1 MFNCLRLFFV
11 LCLSF
16 SLHADTFNK
25 KVAYIASDMSI
36 PFWQILSRGIQNAS
50 QKANYSLTIYN
61 AKNDAKLE
69 LESVVDA
76 IKNQVDA
83 IIISPMTSVACVTVL
98 NLAKEAK
105 IPVIIADVGTD
116 DGEYLSYISSNN
128 KQGAYDIAQILIQ
141 KMQERNFMQGT
152 VGIIAIPQKR
162 LNGQARTQGFMQ
174 ALKEANISG
183 ADIKQQI
190 NFSLEETYLLA
201 KELIQNNK
209 NLKAIWLQGSDKY
222 EGALQAIEEAGK
234 KEEILLITFDAEPIF
249 LELIPQGVL
258 VGAAMQQPFLMGEK
272 AIEVLDSHFKGE
284 SVTQNIQLPI
294 LAISQSN
301 IDSQL
306 PVIKRNVLGL
316 EETR

>member
-1 MFNCLRLFFV
+1 MFNYLRLFFI
-11 LCLSF
+11 LCLSV
-16 SLHADTFNK
+16 SLYANTHTK
-25 KVAYIASDMSI
+25 KIAYIASDMSI

-50 QKANYSLTIYN
+50 NEADYSLTIYN
-61 AKNDAKLE
+61 TQNNAKHE
-69 LESVVDA
+69 LEMVISA
-76 IKNQVDA
+76 IKNKVDA
-83 IIISPMTSVACVTVL
+83 IIISPTTSMACVTVL
-98 NLAKEAK
+98 QLAKQAK
-105 IPVIIADVGTD
+105 IPVIIADIGTD
-116 DGEYLSYISSNN
+116 EGEYLSYISSNN

-162 LNGQARTQGFMQ
+162 LNGQARTQGFMK
-174 ALKEANISG
+174 ALKEANING
-183 ADIKQQI
+183 ADIKQQV

-249 LELIPQGVL
+249 LELIPQGIL

-272 AIEVLDSHFKGE
+272 AIEVLNAYFKGDKII
-284 SVTQNIQLPI
+284 QNIQLPI
-294 LAISQSN
+294 LAISQDN

-306 PVIKRNVLGL
+306 SIIRRNVLGL
-316 EETR
+316 KIK

>member
-1 MFNCLRLFFV
+1 MFNYLRLFFI
-11 LCLSF
+11 LCLSI
-16 SLHADTFNK
+16 SLYANTHTK
-25 KVAYIASDMSI
+25 KIAYIASDMSI

-50 QKANYSLTIYN
+50 NEADYSLTIYN
-61 AKNDAKLE
+61 TQNNAKHE
-69 LESVVDA
+69 LEMVISA
-76 IKNQVDA
+76 IKNKVDA
-83 IIISPMTSVACVTVL
+83 IIISPTTSMACVTVL
-98 NLAKEAK
+98 QLAKQAK
-105 IPVIIADVGTD
+105 IPVIIADIGTD
-116 DGEYLSYISSNN
+116 EGEYLSYISSNN
-128 KQGAYDIAQILIQ
+128 QQGAYDIAQVLIR

-162 LNGQARTQGFMQ
+162 LNGQARTQGFMK
-174 ALKEANISG
+174 ALKEANING
-183 ADIKQQI
+183 ADIKQQV

-249 LELIPQGVL
+249 LELIPQGIL

-272 AIEVLDSHFKGE
+272 AIEVLNAYFKGE
-284 SVTQNIQLPI
+284 KIIQNIQLPI
-294 LAISQSN
+294 LAISQDN

-306 PVIKRNVLGL
+306 SIIQRNVLGL
-316 EETR
+316 KIQ

>member
-1 MFNCLRLFFV
+1 MFNYLRLFFI
-11 LCLSF
+11 LCLSV
-16 SLHADTFNK
+16 SLYANTHTK
-25 KVAYIASDMSI
+25 KIAYIASDMSI

-50 QKANYSLTIYN
+50 NKADYSLTIYN
-61 AKNDAKLE
+61 TQNNAKNE
-69 LESVVDA
+69 LEMVISA
-76 IKNQVDA
+76 INNDVDA
-83 IIISPMTSVACVTVL
+83 IIISPTTSMACVTVL
-98 NLAKEAK
+98 QLAKQAK
-105 IPVIIADVGTD
+105 IPVIIADIGTD
-116 DGEYLSYISSNN
+116 EGEYLSYISSNN
-128 KQGAYDIAQILIQ
+128 QQGAYDIAQVLIR

-162 LNGQARTQGFMQ
+162 LNGQARTQGFMK
-174 ALKEANISG
+174 ALKEANING
-183 ADIKQQI
+183 ADIKQQV

-249 LELIPQGVL
+249 LELIPQGIL

-272 AIEVLDSHFKGE
+272 AIEVLNAYFKGDKII
-284 SVTQNIQLPI
+284 QNIQLPI
-294 LAISQSN
+294 LAISQDN

-306 PVIKRNVLGL
+306 SIIRRNVLGL
-316 EETR
+316 KIK

>member
-1 MFNCLRLFFV
+1 MFNYLRLFFI
-11 LCLSF
+11 LCLSV
-16 SLHADTFNK
+16 SLYANTHTK
-25 KVAYIASDMSI
+25 KIAYIASDMSI

-50 QKANYSLTIYN
+50 NEADYSLTIYN
-61 AKNDAKLE
+61 TQNNAKNE
-69 LESVVDA
+69 LEMVISA
-76 IKNQVDA
+76 INNDVDA
-83 IIISPMTSVACVTVL
+83 IIISPTTSMACVTVL
-98 NLAKEAK
+98 QLAKQAK
-105 IPVIIADVGTD
+105 IPVIIADIGTD
-116 DGEYLSYISSNN
+116 EGEYLSYISSNN
-128 KQGAYDIAQILIQ
+128 QQGAYDIAQVLIR

-162 LNGQARTQGFMQ
+162 LNGQARTQGFMK
-174 ALKEANISG
+174 ALKEANING
-183 ADIKQQI
+183 ADIKQQV

-249 LELIPQGVL
+249 LELIPQGIL

-272 AIEVLDSHFKGE
+272 AIEVLNAYFKGDKII
-284 SVTQNIQLPI
+284 QNIQLPI
-294 LAISQSN
+294 LAISQDN

-306 PVIKRNVLGL
+306 SIIRRNVLGL
-316 EETR
+316 KIK

>member
-1 MFNCLRLFFV
+1 MFNYLRLFFI
-11 LCLSF
+11 LCLSV
-16 SLHADTFNK
+16 SLYANTHTK
-25 KVAYIASDMSI
+25 KIAYIASDMSI

-50 QKANYSLTIYN
+50 NEADYSLTIYN
-61 AKNDAKLE
+61 TQNNAKNE
-69 LESVVDA
+69 LEMVISA
-76 IKNQVDA
+76 INNDVDA
-83 IIISPMTSVACVTVL
+83 IIISPTTSMACVTVL
-98 NLAKEAK
+98 QLAKQAK
-105 IPVIIADVGTD
+105 IPVIIADIGTD
-116 DGEYLSYISSNN
+116 EGEYLSYISSNN
-128 KQGAYDIAQILIQ
+128 QQGAYDIAQVLIR

-162 LNGQARTQGFMQ
+162 LNGQARTQGFMK
-174 ALKEANISG
+174 ALKEANING
-183 ADIKQQI
+183 ADIKQQV

-249 LELIPQGVL
+249 LELIPQGIL

-272 AIEVLDSHFKGE
+272 AIEVLNAYFKGE
-284 SVTQNIQLPI
+284 KIIQNIQLPI
-294 LAISQSN
+294 LAISQDN

-306 PVIKRNVLGL
+306 SIIQRNVLGL
-316 EETR
+316 KIK

>member
-1 MFNCLRLFFV
+1 
-11 LCLSF
+11 
-16 SLHADTFNK
+16 LHADTFNK

-61 AKNDAKLE
+61 AKNDAKQE

-183 ADIKQQI
+183 ADIKQQV

-294 LAISQSN
+294 LAISQDN

>member
-1 MFNCLRLFFV
+1 MFNYLRLFFI
-11 LCLSF
+11 LCLSV
-16 SLHADTFNK
+16 SLYANTHTK
-25 KVAYIASDMSI
+25 KIAYIASDMSI

-50 QKANYSLTIYN
+50 NEADYSLTIYN
-61 AKNDAKLE
+61 TQNNAKNE
-69 LESVVDA
+69 LEMVISA
-76 IKNQVDA
+76 INNDVDA
-83 IIISPMTSVACVTVL
+83 IIISPTTSMACVTVL
-98 NLAKEAK
+98 QLAKQAK
-105 IPVIIADVGTD
+105 IPVIIADIGTD
-116 DGEYLSYISSNN
+116 EGEYLSYISSNN
-128 KQGAYDIAQILIQ
+128 QQGAYDIAQVLIR

-162 LNGQARTQGFMQ
+162 LNGQARTQGFMK
-174 ALKEANISG
+174 ALKEANING
-183 ADIKQQI
+183 ADIKQQV

-249 LELIPQGVL
+249 LELIPQGIL

-272 AIEVLDSHFKGE
+272 AIEVLNAYFKGE
-284 SVTQNIQLPI
+284 KIIQNIQLPI
-294 LAISQSN
+294 LAISQDN

-306 PVIKRNVLGL
+306 SIIQRNVLGL
-316 EETR
+316 KIQ

>member
-1 MFNCLRLFFV
+1 MFNYLRLFFI
-11 LCLSF
+11 LCLSV
-16 SLHADTFNK
+16 SLYANTHTK
-25 KVAYIASDMSI
+25 KIAYIASDMSI

-50 QKANYSLTIYN
+50 NEADYSLTIYN
-61 AKNDAKLE
+61 TQNNAKNVLE
-69 LESVVDA
+69 MVISA
-76 IKNQVDA
+76 INNDVDA
-83 IIISPMTSVACVTVL
+83 IIISPTTSMACVTVL
-98 NLAKEAK
+98 QLAKQAK
-105 IPVIIADVGTD
+105 IPVIIADIGTD
-116 DGEYLSYISSNN
+116 EGEYLSYISSNN
-128 KQGAYDIAQILIQ
+128 QQGAYDIAQVLIR

-162 LNGQARTQGFMQ
+162 LNGQARTQGFMK
-174 ALKEANISG
+174 ALKEANING
-183 ADIKQQI
+183 ADIKQQV

-249 LELIPQGVL
+249 LELIPQGIL

-272 AIEVLDSHFKGE
+272 AIEVLNAYFKGDKII
-284 SVTQNIQLPI
+284 QNIQLPI
-294 LAISQSN
+294 LAISQDN

-306 PVIKRNVLGL
+306 SIIRRNVLGL
-316 EETR
+316 KIK

>member
-1 MFNCLRLFFV
+1 MFNYLRLFFI
-11 LCLSF
+11 LCLSV
-16 SLHADTFNK
+16 SLYANTHTK
-25 KVAYIASDMSI
+25 KIAYIASDMSI

-50 QKANYSLTIYN
+50 NEADYSLTIYN
-61 AKNDAKLE
+61 TQNNAKHE
-69 LESVVDA
+69 LEMVISA
-76 IKNQVDA
+76 IKNKVDA
-83 IIISPMTSVACVTVL
+83 IIISPTTSMACVTVL
-98 NLAKEAK
+98 QLAKQAK
-105 IPVIIADVGTD
+105 IPVIIADIGTD
-116 DGEYLSYISSNN
+116 EGEYLSYISSNN
-128 KQGAYDIAQILIQ
+128 QQGAYDIAQVLIR

-162 LNGQARTQGFMQ
+162 LNGQARTQGFMK
-174 ALKEANISG
+174 ALKEANING
-183 ADIKQQI
+183 ADIKQQV

-249 LELIPQGVL
+249 LELIPQGIL

-272 AIEVLDSHFKGE
+272 AIEVLNAYFKGE
-284 SVTQNIQLPI
+284 KIIQNIQLPI
-294 LAISQSN
+294 LAISQDN

-306 PVIKRNVLGL
+306 SIIQRNVLGL
-316 EETR
+316 KIQ

>member
-1 MFNCLRLFFV
+1 MFNYLRLFFI
-11 LCLSF
+11 LCLSV
-16 SLHADTFNK
+16 SLYANTHTK
-25 KVAYIASDMSI
+25 KIAYIASDMSI

-50 QKANYSLTIYN
+50 NEADYSLTIYN
-61 AKNDAKLE
+61 TQNNAKNE
-69 LESVVDA
+69 LEMVISA
-76 IKNQVDA
+76 INNNVDA
-83 IIISPMTSVACVTVL
+83 IIISPTTSMACVTVL
-98 NLAKEAK
+98 QLAKQAK
-105 IPVIIADVGTD
+105 IPVIIADIGTD
-116 DGEYLSYISSNN
+116 EGEYLSYISSNN
-128 KQGAYDIAQILIQ
+128 QQGAYDIAQVLIR

-162 LNGQARTQGFMQ
+162 LNGQARTQGFMK
-174 ALKEANISG
+174 ALKEANING
-183 ADIKQQI
+183 ADIKQQV

-249 LELIPQGVL
+249 LKLIPQGIL

-272 AIEVLDSHFKGE
+272 AIEVLNAYFKGDKII
-284 SVTQNIQLPI
+284 QNIQLPI
-294 LAISQSN
+294 LAISQDN

-306 PVIKRNVLGL
+306 SIIQRNVLGL
-316 EETR
+316 KIQ

>member
-1 MFNCLRLFFV
+1 MFNYLRLFFI
-11 LCLSF
+11 LCLSV
-16 SLHADTFNK
+16 SLYANTHTK
-25 KVAYIASDMSI
+25 KIAYIASDMSI

-50 QKANYSLTIYN
+50 NEADYSLTIYN
-61 AKNDAKLE
+61 TQNNAKHE
-69 LESVVDA
+69 LEMVISA
-76 IKNQVDA
+76 INNDVDA
-83 IIISPMTSVACVTVL
+83 IIISPTTSMACVTVL
-98 NLAKEAK
+98 QLAKQAK
-105 IPVIIADVGTD
+105 IPVIIADIGTD
-116 DGEYLSYISSNN
+116 EGEYLSYISSNN
-128 KQGAYDIAQILIQ
+128 QQGAYDIAQVLIR

-162 LNGQARTQGFMQ
+162 LNGQARTQGFMK
-174 ALKEANISG
+174 ALKEANING
-183 ADIKQQI
+183 ADIKQQV

-249 LELIPQGVL
+249 LELIPQGIL

-272 AIEVLDSHFKGE
+272 AIEVLNAYFKGE
-284 SVTQNIQLPI
+284 KIIQNIQLPI
-294 LAISQSN
+294 LAISQDN

-306 PVIKRNVLGL
+306 SIIRRNVLGL
-316 EETR
+316 KIK

>member
-1 MFNCLRLFFV
+1 
-11 LCLSF
+11 
-16 SLHADTFNK
+16 
-25 KVAYIASDMSI
+25 MSI

-50 QKANYSLTIYN
+50 NEADYSLTIYN
-61 AKNDAKLE
+61 TQNNAKNE
-69 LESVVDA
+69 LEMVISA
-76 IKNQVDA
+76 INNDVDA
-83 IIISPMTSVACVTVL
+83 IIISPTTSMACVTVL
-98 NLAKEAK
+98 QLAKQAK
-105 IPVIIADVGTD
+105 IPVIIADIGTD
-116 DGEYLSYISSNN
+116 EGEYLSYISSNN
-128 KQGAYDIAQILIQ
+128 QQGAYDIAQVLIR

-162 LNGQARTQGFMQ
+162 LNGQARTQGFMK
-174 ALKEANISG
+174 ALKEANING
-183 ADIKQQI
+183 ADIKQQV

-249 LELIPQGVL
+249 LELIPQGIL

-272 AIEVLDSHFKGE
+272 AIEVLNAYFKGE
-284 SVTQNIQLPI
+284 KIIQNIQLPI
-294 LAISQSN
+294 LAISQDN

-306 PVIKRNVLGL
+306 SIIRRNVLGL
-316 EETR
+316 KIK

>member
-1 MFNCLRLFFV
+1 MFNYLRLFFI
-11 LCLSF
+11 LCLSI
-16 SLHADTFNK
+16 SLYANTHTK
-25 KVAYIASDMSI
+25 KIAYIASDMSI

-50 QKANYSLTIYN
+50 NEADYSLTIYN
-61 AKNDAKLE
+61 TQNNAKNE
-69 LESVVDA
+69 LEMVISA
-76 IKNQVDA
+76 IKNKVDA
-83 IIISPMTSVACVTVL
+83 IIISPTTSMACVTVL
-98 NLAKEAK
+98 QLAKQAK
-105 IPVIIADVGTD
+105 IPVIIADIGTD
-116 DGEYLSYISSNN
+116 EGEYLSYISSNN
-128 KQGAYDIAQILIQ
+128 QQGAYDIAQVLIR

-162 LNGQARTQGFMQ
+162 LNGQARTQGFMK
-174 ALKEANISG
+174 ALKEANING
-183 ADIKQQI
+183 ADIKQQV

-249 LELIPQGVL
+249 LELIPQGIL

-272 AIEVLDSHFKGE
+272 AIEVLNAYFKGE
-284 SVTQNIQLPI
+284 KIIQNIQLPI
-294 LAISQSN
+294 LAISQDN

-306 PVIKRNVLGL
+306 SIIRRNVLGL
-316 EETR
+316 KIK

>member
-1 MFNCLRLFFV
+1 MFNYLRLFFI
-11 LCLSF
+11 LCLSV
-16 SLHADTFNK
+16 SLYANTHTK
-25 KVAYIASDMSI
+25 KIAYIASDMSI

-50 QKANYSLTIYN
+50 NEADYSLTIYN
-61 AKNDAKLE
+61 TQNNAKNE
-69 LESVVDA
+69 LEMVISA
-76 IKNQVDA
+76 INNNVDA
-83 IIISPMTSVACVTVL
+83 IIISPTTSMACVTVL
-98 NLAKEAK
+98 QLAKQAK
-105 IPVIIADVGTD
+105 IPVIIADIGTD
-116 DGEYLSYISSNN
+116 EGEYLSYISSNN
-128 KQGAYDIAQILIQ
+128 QQGAYDIAQVLIR

-162 LNGQARTQGFMQ
+162 LNGQARTQGFMK
-174 ALKEANISG
+174 ALKEANING
-183 ADIKQQI
+183 ADIKQQV

-249 LELIPQGVL
+249 LELIPQGIL

-272 AIEVLDSHFKGE
+272 AIEVLNAYFKGE
-284 SVTQNIQLPI
+284 KIIQNIQLPI
-294 LAISQSN
+294 LAISQDN

-306 PVIKRNVLGL
+306 SIIQRNVLGL
-316 EETR
+316 KIQ

>member
-1 MFNCLRLFFV
+1 MFNYLRLFFI
-11 LCLSF
+11 LCLSV
-16 SLHADTFNK
+16 SLYANTHTK
-25 KVAYIASDMSI
+25 KIAYIASDMSI

-50 QKANYSLTIYN
+50 NEADYSLTIYN
-61 AKNDAKLE
+61 TQNNAKNE
-69 LESVVDA
+69 LEMVISA
-76 IKNQVDA
+76 INNDVDA
-83 IIISPMTSVACVTVL
+83 IIISPTTSMACVTVL
-98 NLAKEAK
+98 QLAKQAK
-105 IPVIIADVGTD
+105 IPVIIADIGTD
-116 DGEYLSYISSNN
+116 EGEYLSYISSNN
-128 KQGAYDIAQILIQ
+128 QQGAYDIAQVLIR

-162 LNGQARTQGFMQ
+162 LNGQARTQGFMK
-174 ALKEANISG
+174 ALKEANING
-183 ADIKQQI
+183 ADIKQQV

-249 LELIPQGVL
+249 LELIPQGIL

-272 AIEVLDSHFKGE
+272 AIEVLNAYFKGE
-284 SVTQNIQLPI
+284 KIIQNIQLPI
-294 LAISQSN
+294 LAISQDN

-306 PVIKRNVLGL
+306 SIIRRNVLGL
-316 EETR
+316 KIK